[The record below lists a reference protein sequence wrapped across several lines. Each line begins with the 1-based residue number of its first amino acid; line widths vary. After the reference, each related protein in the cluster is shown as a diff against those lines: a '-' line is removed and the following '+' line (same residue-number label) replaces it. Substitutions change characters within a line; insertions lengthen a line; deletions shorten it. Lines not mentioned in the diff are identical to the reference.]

1 MPKLTR
7 GDFFE
12 SGSFTDKSASAGDY
26 SGQTRTQIVESKIK
40 DKKPFIVGDTDG
52 GKKIYGISV
61 DKKWPYKLTYS
72 KRFGTDAEGVYTITK
87 IFKDADFG
95 GGAGSGGGAEDT
107 KYTES
112 GQCYYTSLAF
122 NVIKRELT
130 KADCTLENLEKAAEY
145 VDATISLSDFNAK
158 GPVSWFEEDTYRR
171 TANIIY
177 KAYSRKFTERPVYC
191 HRGSKFM
198 DELYKAKKVIMKTD
212 DTPGSF
218 SNDKWNPGDIW
229 LSTKDLNSKPLE
241 GKKKWAEI
249 NQLVL
254 DYAGELDKQ
263 KTTSL
268 LGVSLKKLQPTGG
281 SISKYNAAK
290 RKHNVS
296 VKYKGF
302 TFGKT
307 GKFFNSSDIYF
318 NFDVA
323 NVQLRS
329 FSSTA
334 SWQGEIKG
342 LAAAGGKIGGGNL
355 NYYLEKH
362 AGISIGYPEINPDG
376 TLKIVK
382 STGMVDKSAF
392 KKVMPAGSWKEMIG
406 TKIDLVKMYGLYV
419 QLNSVASGPEFPVV
433 PFDEFIKE
441 VKSKGGGFKFSKN
454 MCLMFMS
461 AFLSQKQDTR
471 DKISTDIVRYA
482 ASNTDISSFFIK
494 VS

>member
-1 MPKLTR
+1 MPKLKR
-7 GDFFE
+7 GDFFVSSSPE
-12 SGSFTDKSASAGDY
+12 ERSASAGDY
-26 SGQTRTQIVESKIK
+26 SGQTRTKIIESKIN
-40 DKKPFIVGDTDG
+40 DKKAFIVGDKEN

-61 DKKWPYKLTYS
+61 DKTKFPYKLTYT
-72 KRFGTDAEGVYTITK
+72 KKLGLDAEGVYPITK
-87 IFKDADFG
+87 LFKDKDFG
-95 GGAGSGGGAEDT
+95 GGAGSGGGADDT

-122 NVIKRELT
+122 NIIKKELT
-130 KADCTLENLEKAAEY
+130 KKDCTLDNLEKASQY
-145 VDATISLSDFNAK
+145 VDASVSLSEFMEK

-177 KAYSRKFTERPVYC
+177 NSYNSKFKERPVYC
-191 HRGSKFM
+191 HRGSQFM
-198 DELYKAKKVIMKTD
+198 NNLYEAKKVVMKND
-212 DTPGSF
+212 EAPGSF

-229 LSTKDLNSKPLE
+229 LSSKDMNSQPLG
-241 GKKKWAEI
+241 GKNKWAEI
-249 NQLVL
+249 NQDVL
-254 DYAGELDKQ
+254 EYAGELDNKVYSDKGKQ

-281 SISKYNAAK
+281 GIDYYNKAK

-329 FSSTA
+329 FNTTS

-362 AGISIGYPEINPDG
+362 AGISIGYPDDKGNYS
-376 TLKIVK
+376 K
-382 STGMVDKSAF
+382 S
-392 KKVMPAGSWKEMIG
+392 PSWKEM
-406 TKIDLVKMYGLYV
+406 TVNEVNLDKMHKLYLNLNGL
-419 QLNSVASGPEFPVV
+419 QSGPGSKFPVV
-433 PFDEFIKE
+433 DFNEFVKEIKT
-441 VKSKGGGFKFSKN
+441 KGSGFKFSKN
-454 MCLMFMS
+454 MCLMFMA
-461 AFLSQKQDTR
+461 AFLTQNSNIR
-471 DKISTDIVRYA
+471 NKISTEVVRYA